1 MKTNLGWKAAGA
13 VLGAWLAWS
22 EAAAQPIESVDVVP
36 TDPRESA
43 PARFERHHQEIPF
56 FGQNVVVETNEIY
69 QPGLVLIGG
78 KAVVRGEVRGNVVA
92 VLADLEIEGK
102 VDGDVVV
109 VLGKTDLKDSAQVR
123 DSVVAVGPVAVG
135 SGAAIGGDR
144 VFIPWLSSL
153 PGLGWVEQWLRHG
166 LLWLRPLP
174 HQHAWAWWI
183 TGILLLFYVLLSA
196 VFPRP
201 IRACAA
207 VLEERPLAT
216 LGTGIVLLVLMGP
229 LLLLL
234 LVSVVGVIVMPFL
247 ACGLMLA
254 YFFGKAAV
262 YQVAGQQIARQ
273 LGLGVLDKPLASLV
287 VGMALFTLLYVTPI
301 LGLLAWG
308 AIVPVA
314 MGAVMVALFRGLQR
328 ERGPAAVTAPILT
341 PGGEGGS
348 AGGDTAPS
356 GVPAGS
362 PAAGAPTMDSM
373 AAGEAGIGW
382 AESGMP
388 CAGFWIR
395 LLAAVIDGVVV
406 FGALALLHL
415 SRHWFLV
422 WLAYHL
428 ALWSWRGT
436 TIGGAL
442 LGLKLVRI
450 DSRDVD
456 FPVALVRGLSAIL
469 SAVVLGLGFFWVGWD
484 NRRQSWHDKIAG
496 TVIVH
501 MPKGTPLF

>member
-1 MKTNLGWKAAGA
+1 MKTQRWHKGIG
-13 VLGAWLAWS
+13 VVFGAWLGWS
-22 EAAAQPIESVDVVP
+22 VALAQPIETVEEDRP
-36 TDPRESA
+36 
-43 PARFERHHQEIPF
+43 PARLERHQGIPF

-69 QPGLVLIGG
+69 RDLVLIGG

-92 VLADLEIEGK
+92 VMADLEIEGK
-102 VDGDVVV
+102 VGGDAVV
-109 VLGKTDLKDSAQVR
+109 VLGKTHLKDTARVR
-123 DSVVAVGPVAVG
+123 DSVVAVGPVTVAP
-135 SGAAIGGDR
+135 GAAIGGDR
-144 VFIPWLSSL
+144 VFLPWLSSMSD
-153 PGLGWVEQWLRHG
+153 LGWIEEWLKQG
-166 LLWLRPLP
+166 LLWMRPLP

-196 VFPRP
+196 IFTRP

-207 VLEERPLAT
+207 VLEEQPVATLAT
-216 LGTGIVLLVLMGP
+216 GLLLLVLIGP
-229 LLLLL
+229 LALLL

-247 ACGLMLA
+247 ICGLVLA

-301 LGLLAWG
+301 LGLLVWG
-308 AIVPVA
+308 AIAPVA
-314 MGAVMVALFRGLQR
+314 MGAVALALLRGFQR
-328 ERGPAAVTAPILT
+328 ERAPAALTAPILS
-341 PGGEGGS
+341 PGGEAGN
-348 AGGDTAPS
+348 AGGGFAPS
-356 GVPAGS
+356 GALSGS
-362 PAAGAPTMDSM
+362 PAAGASPMESM
-373 AAGEAGIGW
+373 AVGEAGAGAGC

-395 LLAAVIDGVVV
+395 LLAAVVDGVVV
-406 FGALALLHL
+406 FGALAFLHL

-428 ALWSWRGT
+428 ALWTWKNT

-442 LGLKLVRI
+442 LGLKVVRV
-450 DSRDVD
+450 DGRMLD

-469 SAVVLGLGFFWVGWD
+469 SAVALGLGYFWVGWD
-484 NRRQSWHDKIAG
+484 SRRQSWHDKIAG

-501 MPKGTPLF
+501 VPRGTPLF